1 VSDERQATER
11 KVTFGE
17 IFGIGEYRAIFS
29 STQLSWLGDYMA
41 KAAVMALVFA
51 QTGSVLA
58 SAGAFAITYAP
69 WLLGG
74 PFLSALAERYR
85 YKRVMITCDVAR
97 AVLIGLVALPGMPL
111 AVMLLLVFGASLL
124 APPGQAARSA
134 TLPLVLTGERVVLGL
149 AVNQSSGQ
157 ATQVFGYFTGAVIA
171 IIDPRA
177 ALLCN
182 AAAFA
187 LSALILWYGLKDRP
201 PAMRAEQRSH
211 LLRET
216 GEGFRMVFGTPALRI
231 IAVIVFTSM
240 LFSIVPEGLASG
252 WASSLSDDN
261 ATRQGLYQGLIM
273 VANPLGFAL
282 GVLLIARL
290 LMPTA
295 RRRLVPFL
303 AVLGPLALVPALAD
317 PSILGVIAMTLIS
330 GLALAGMTPTLNG
343 LFVQALPNGFRARAF
358 GVMNSGMQALQ
369 GAAVFATGAL
379 VHFAGGG
386 ERLPLVVGLWCL
398 AGVLIMLVLAVR
410 WPKPDFFAS
419 AIAVAEAA
427 NRAAEP
433 VGQHAEPEPRA
444 TEPDGRVAAPDGR
457 VAAPDGRAP
466 EPDGWPAAPAPTA
479 ERPAP
484 PPPIHPPLPT
494 DRRSPVPGT
503 IDG

>member
-29 STQLSWLGDYMA
+29 STQLSWIGEYMA

-69 WLLGG
+69 WLLAG

-85 YKRVMITCDVAR
+85 YKRVMITTDVAR
-97 AVLIGLVALPGMPL
+97 ALLIGLVAVPGMPL
-111 AVMLLLVFGASLL
+111 PVMLLLVFGASLL
-124 APPGQAARSA
+124 AAPGQAARSA
-134 TLPLVLTGERVVLGL
+134 MLPLVLTGERVVLGL

-157 ATQVFGYFTGAVIA
+157 ATQVFGYFAGAAIA
-171 IIDPRA
+171 ILDPRA

-187 LSALILWYGLKDRP
+187 LSALILWYGLNDRP
-201 PAMRAEQRSH
+201 PAMRAEHRSH
-211 LLRET
+211 LFRET

-252 WASSLSDDN
+252 WAGTLADDD

-290 LMPTA
+290 LTPTV

-303 AVLGPLALVPALAD
+303 AVLGPLSLVPALAA
-317 PSILGVIAMTLIS
+317 PPILGVIAMTAIS

-358 GVMNSGMQALQ
+358 GVMQSGIQALQ
-369 GAAVFATGAL
+369 GAAVLATASL
-379 VHFAGGG
+379 VQLAGG

-398 AGVLIMLVLAVR
+398 AGVLIMLVLAMR
-410 WPKPDFFAS
+410 WPKPDFFTA
-419 AIAVAEAA
+419 AIADAEAA

-433 VGQHAEPEPRA
+433 AAQATPPDGRA
-444 TEPDGRVAAPDGR
+444 AEPDGRVT
-457 VAAPDGRAP
+457 
-466 EPDGWPAAPAPTA
+466 EPAPHVEPQPVT
-479 ERPAP
+479 PP
-484 PPPIHPPLPT
+484 TPPPIRPALPA
-494 DRRSPVPGT
+494 DRRYPVPGT

>member
-1 VSDERQATER
+1 VSEERQATER

-29 STQLSWLGDYMA
+29 STQLAWIGEYMA

-58 SAGAFAITYAP
+58 AAGAFAITYAP
-69 WLLGG
+69 WLLVG

-97 AVLIGLVALPGMPL
+97 ALLIGLVAVPGVPLP
-111 AVMLLLVFGASLL
+111 VMLLLVFGAALL

-134 TLPLVLTGERVVLGL
+134 MLPLVLTGERVVLGL

-157 ATQVFGYFTGAVIA
+157 ATQVIGYFTGAVIA

-187 LSALILWYGLKDRP
+187 LSAMILLYGLKDRP
-201 PAMRAEQRSH
+201 PAMRAEDRSH

-216 GEGFRMVFGTPALRI
+216 AEGFRMVFGTPALRV

-252 WASSLSDDN
+252 WASSLADDDN
-261 ATRQGLYQGLIM
+261 TRQGLYQGLIM

-282 GVLLIARL
+282 GVLLVARL

-303 AVLGPLALVPALAD
+303 AVLAPLSLVPALIS
-317 PSILGVIAMTLIS
+317 PPIFGVIAMTMVS
-330 GLALAGMTPTLNG
+330 GLAMAGMTPTLNG

-369 GAAVFATGAL
+369 GVAVFATGAL
-379 VHFAGGG
+379 VALAGGRD
-386 ERLPLVVGLWCL
+386 RLPLVVGLWCL
-398 AGVLIMLVLAVR
+398 AGVLVMLALAVR
-410 WPKPDFFAS
+410 WPKPEFFAT
-419 AIAVAEAA
+419 AITEAEEA
-427 NRAAEP
+427 NRAATP
-433 VGQHAEPEPRA
+433 KANRA
-444 TEPDGRVAAPDGR
+444 AVPP
-457 VAAPDGRAP
+457 P
-466 EPDGWPAAPAPTA
+466 PAAGP
-479 ERPAP
+479 RPAP
-484 PPPIHPPLPT
+484 QPPSRPPLPA